1 MATTKNLVIDQGSTF
16 TANVQFLDNSKNPIS
31 LVGYTAKSQMR
42 RSYYSANAIS
52 FTTNITNT
60 TTGNVS
66 LSLTSGQT
74 ANLIAGRYIY
84 DIEANVD
91 NTIVRIVEGIV
102 TVNPGVTR

>member
-66 LSLTSGQT
+66 ISLTSGQT